1 MNTVNPPPIH
11 RECTLLSSL
20 RALPRPVWI
29 LFLGTFL
36 NKFGTFVVPFLT
48 LYLTRQGYTLAAAGM
63 AIGAYG
69 VGHLIASLLGGHLAD
84 TMGRRKTI
92 VLSMFSAAL
101 AMMLLSQARSLPVII
116 ALTVLAGMTGELYR
130 PAASALLADLVQPNE
145 RVTAFAAYRMAF
157 NAGWA
162 FGPATAGFLAEHG
175 YFWLFAGDAATSVLF
190 GLVALFSLP
199 RGVRGQRCETGW
211 NEALQAFRGDK
222 RFHQVMVA
230 SFAIALIFFQ
240 MSSTFGLHVT
250 GLGFSAATYGALI
263 SLNGALVVLC
273 ELPLTTITRRFAARN
288 VMAAGYLLVGI
299 GFALILL
306 AHTVPALTGCMIV
319 FTLGE
324 MVAMPVSSAYI
335 TGLAPMHL
343 RGRYMG
349 AFGLTWACG
358 LIVGPAMGMKL
369 FAFDPSALW
378 LGCGALGLI
387 AAAIIFAAS
396 EAHPVQLVR
405 GEKA

>member
-1 MNTVNPPPIH
+1 
-11 RECTLLSSL
+11 L

-48 LYLTRQGYTLAAAGM
+48 LYLTRQGYSLASAGM

-84 TMGRRKTI
+84 TIGRRKTI
-92 VLSMFSAAL
+92 VLSMFSAAV
-101 AMMLLSQARSLPVII
+101 AMMLLSQAHSLPVIVV
-116 ALTVLAGMTGELYR
+116 LTALAGLTGELYR
-130 PAASALLADLVQPNE
+130 PAASALLADLVQPSE

-162 FGPATAGFLAEHG
+162 FGPATAGFLAERG
-175 YFWLFAGDAATSVLF
+175 YFWLFAGDAATSILF
-190 GLVALFSLP
+190 GMVALISLP
-199 RGVRGQRCETGW
+199 RGVRSQRCEAGW
-211 NEALQAFRGDK
+211 SEAVQAFRGDT

-230 SFAIALIFFQ
+230 SFAIAVIFFQ

-263 SLNGALVVLC
+263 SLNGLLVVLC
-273 ELPLTTITRRFAARN
+273 ELPLTTITRRFPARQ

-299 GFALILL
+299 GFALNLF
-306 AHTVPALTGCMIV
+306 AHTVPALAVCMIV
-319 FTLGE
+319 FTFGE
-324 MVAMPVSSAYI
+324 MVAMPVSAAY
-335 TGLAPMHL
+335 TAGLAPAHM
-343 RGRYMG
+343 RGRYLG

-358 LIVGPAMGMKL
+358 LIVGPAIGMKL
-369 FAFDPSALW
+369 FAFEPSVLW
-378 LGCGALGLI
+378 LACGALGGL
-387 AAAIIFAAS
+387 AAITLFTAS
-396 EAHPVQLVR
+396 TTPVAQAGRSGRRRRPLSCEDR
-405 GEKA
+405 SAG